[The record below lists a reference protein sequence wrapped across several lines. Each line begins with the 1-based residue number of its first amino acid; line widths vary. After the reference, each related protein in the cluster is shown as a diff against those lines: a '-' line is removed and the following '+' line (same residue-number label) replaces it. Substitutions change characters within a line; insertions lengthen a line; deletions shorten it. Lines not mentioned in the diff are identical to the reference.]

1 MSMPTHKL
9 RKLWL
14 SIGWLLVALVT
25 YLSLIPDPPTINATG
40 SDKVAHAL
48 AYGTLMLWFLQLYPI
63 YRRPIIAVGLI
74 TMGILLEFL
83 QGFTA
88 ARSFEYM
95 DMVANTGGV
104 TLGWLLGKT
113 RLSMALDA
121 FERQIMRLPI

>member
-1 MSMPTHKL
+1 MPTHKL

-14 SIGWLLVALVT
+14 STGWLLVALVT
-25 YLSLIPDPPTINATG
+25 YLSLVPDPPTIDAAG
-40 SDKVAHAL
+40 SDKVAHVL

-74 TMGILLEFL
+74 AMGILLEFL

-88 ARSFEYM
+88 ARSSEYM

-104 TLGWLLGKT
+104 MLGWLLGKT
-113 RLSMALDA
+113 RLSTALEA
-121 FERQIMRLPI
+121 LERQIMRLPV